1 MSQMQFGKLHN
12 YSSAKNTEL
21 EKVFPES
28 DNKYLCVWT
37 SLFWGELTVLSAI
50 PHPAG
55 LQMGSHTKK
64 FDVIIIVSPFIS
76 AHD

>member
-1 MSQMQFGKLHN
+1 MSQIQFIKLEN
-12 YSSAKNTEL
+12 YSSAKNTEV
-21 EKVFPES
+21 EKVFSQS

-37 SLFWGELTVLSAI
+37 VFILRRAHRD
-50 PHPAG
+50 PQPAS

-64 FDVIIIVSPFIS
+64 FDVIIIVSPFIP